1 MALTVL
7 AFFAHPDDE
16 TMFNGGT
23 LAYLALRGARVHY
36 LSTTRGE
43 GGEMGDPPL
52 CTREELGRVRE
63 SELECAVQALG
74 GASVSFLG
82 YQDPVIGP
90 GDELYPFAED
100 EEDVVRKL
108 VSVLEELDPDLV
120 ITHGSDGEYGHP
132 AHVLAHQSLMGAV
145 RSRGGVKP
153 VVYTVAPAYEGE
165 PRPGLSNDSDRADW
179 VLDISPVR
187 DRKIQAAACHRTQH
201 GLFLRHASQRLG
213 RKATLPDVIR
223 DEEALS
229 RAFPAAEGSSRDPLE
244 EFLAGIAV
252 IEP

>member
-1 MALTVL
+1 MTLSIL

-23 LAYLALRGARVHY
+23 LAYLALRGAQVHY
-36 LSTTRGE
+36 LSATRGE

-52 CTREELGRVRE
+52 CTREELGQVRE
-63 SELECAVQALG
+63 RELECAVRVLG
-74 GASVSFLG
+74 GISVSFLG
-82 YQDPVIGP
+82 YEDPVIGP
-90 GDELYPFAED
+90 GEELYPFAED
-100 EEDVVRKL
+100 EGEVVRKL
-108 VSVLEELDPDLV
+108 VGILEDLDPEAV

-132 AHVLAHQSLMGAV
+132 AHVLANRALMRAV
-145 RSRGGVKP
+145 RVKRGEKP

-179 VLDISPVR
+179 VLDVSPVR

-201 GLFLRHASQRLG
+201 GLFLRHASERLG
-213 RKATLPDVIR
+213 REATIPDVIR

-229 RAFPAAEGSSRDPLE
+229 VAPSSVNESPLDPLGE
-244 EFLAGIAV
+244 ILVGIAV
-252 IEP
+252 RG